1 MTRSK
6 ILILAFMIATLTGH
20 VSSAQM
26 TQDSYALVPLPASV
40 IPGTGVFVLSA
51 KTLMVVNNPEAEAD
65 ADLFNTYLYDHYGF
79 RLKTVVSQHEKEQA
93 VNVMKNKKENSLKP
107 DAYTLQVEASK
118 ISLHGG
124 INAGAFYGLQTLIQL
139 LPAGKVTDLQIPS
152 VKIADE
158 PRYEWRG
165 MHLDVCRHFFS
176 KEFVKKYID
185 LLAMYKMNRF
195 HWHLTD
201 DQGWRIEI
209 KKYPKL
215 QQISAF
221 RNGTLIGHYG
231 EIPPRYDTLRYGG
244 YYTQDEVKEIVRYA
258 EQRHI
263 TIVPE
268 IEMPGHALAAL
279 AAYPELSCTGGPF
292 ETGKTW
298 GVFEDVYCPKE
309 ETFEFLQ
316 NVFSEICDLFP
327 GPYIHIGGDE
337 CPKVRWKSCAHCQ
350 ALMKK
355 EGLKSE
361 SEMQS
366 YFIRRIG
373 TFLHSKGKKLIGWDE
388 ILEGGL
394 VSDATVMSWRGNA
407 GGIEAAKQNHDVVMT
422 PTGFCYFDFYQ
433 SRDPREPLAIGG
445 YLPIEKV
452 YQFEPTP
459 DVLTLEEARHILG
472 AQGNVWTEYIPTPEQ
487 VEYMALPRMAALA
500 EVVWSPK
507 TSRNYD
513 SFTRRL
519 IFHFKLLS
527 FLKLNFSKAIFDIDY
542 FVYPNS
548 GAEGVAVEL
557 KSTLKNGAIH
567 YTIDGTEPTLRSPL
581 YSERIPI
588 GQSAGIKAALYDG
601 PIQRGGIFARLF
613 RLNVATGKE
622 VLLANP
628 PDEEY
633 CRGGGFSLVNGVT
646 GSLPWNGSDWLGFKG
661 TNLDATIDLA
671 DVRSF
676 TTVSI
681 DALRDENSWIYFPKS
696 VEVKVSDDGK
706 NYRSLKKINADE
718 IDRDKRVISLSVGQV
733 SARYVRIIAENTG
746 IIPAGQAGEGNPA
759 WLFVDEIM
767 VE

>member
-79 RLKTVVSQHEKEQA
+79 RLKTVVSQHEKQQA
-93 VNVMKNKKENSLKP
+93 VNVMKNEKENSLKP